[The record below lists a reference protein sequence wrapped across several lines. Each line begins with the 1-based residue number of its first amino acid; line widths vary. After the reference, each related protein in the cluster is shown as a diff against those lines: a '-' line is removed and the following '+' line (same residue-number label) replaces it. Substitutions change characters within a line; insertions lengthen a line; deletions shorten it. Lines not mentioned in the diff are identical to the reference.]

1 MRTRD
6 FRLSI
11 LSPLFLLALGQA
23 AAGSAAAAQGPS
35 FSCDKV
41 RAGSIE
47 DMVCKDSALA
57 DLDRKLAQVYAAA
70 LKKAAN
76 EHPPVLKTTQRG
88 WIKGRDECW
97 KSDDKR
103 NCVEGEYRHRI
114 AELQALYR
122 LVPGK
127 GPVSYACDAG
137 TGGAPDEIIVMFFAT
152 DPPTLYAERGDS
164 VSLMFLERSGSGA
177 RYQGRNESFWE
188 HHGEAM
194 VTWGYGAP
202 EMHCR
207 KRP

>member
-1 MRTRD
+1 MSARP
-6 FRLSI
+6 FNLSI
-11 LSPLFLLALGQA
+11 LPLLFLLALGQG
-23 AAGSAAAAQGPS
+23 AGSAAAAQGPS

-47 DMVCKDSALA
+47 EMVCKDSALA

-76 EHPPVLKTTQRG
+76 EHPPVLKATQRG
-88 WIKGRDECW
+88 WIKGRDDCW

-103 NCVEGEYRHRI
+103 TCVDSEYRHRI

-122 LVPGK
+122 LLPGT
-127 GPVSYACDAG
+127 GPVTYACEDKKGG
-137 TGGAPDEIIVMFFAT
+137 TTYYVTVMFFPT

-164 VSLMFLERSGSGA
+164 VSLMFLERSGSGSK
-177 RYQGRNESFWE
+177 YQGRNESFWE

-194 VTWGYGAP
+194 VTWGYQAP

-207 KRP
+207 KQP